1 MTIKLNTKAMVQELQ
16 TNGFN
21 ADQETRLNF
30 AFEAAK
36 VAAVAVLSAMHG
48 ASEKEMLETLS
59 DSRRLN
65 IDMCR
70 LVARIEVSTAF
81 VRYIH
86 SGRQF

>member
-1 MTIKLNTKAMVQELQ
+1 MTTRLNTKAMVRELQ

-21 ADQETRLNF
+21 PDQETRLDF

-48 ASEKEMLETLS
+48 ASEEKMLETLS
-59 DSRRLN
+59 DSSQLDIAMR
-65 IDMCR
+65 R

-86 SGRQF
+86 SGRRF